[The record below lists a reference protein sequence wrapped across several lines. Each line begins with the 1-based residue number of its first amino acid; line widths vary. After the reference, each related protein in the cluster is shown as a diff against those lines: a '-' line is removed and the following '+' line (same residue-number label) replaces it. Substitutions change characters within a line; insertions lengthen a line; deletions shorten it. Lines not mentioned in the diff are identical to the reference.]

1 MLQLATKNKANIE
14 RALQDFLSLASME
27 QQGRD
32 NVGAILG
39 MSIAYQLLKQTPRAR
54 NQLKRVFK
62 RGWNFDDAEY
72 LERCWLLLAD
82 IYIQVD
88 TYNTVCAT
96 TPPQLDYFE
105 LQLTHGTMQG
115 SRGSVSIS
123 NPH

>member
-82 IYIQVD
+82 IYIQVLRYYIQYSVRNLVRHFFD
-88 TYNTVCAT
+88 MRSKMLKKYKKPHYN
-96 TPPQLDYFE
+96 LY
-105 LQLTHGTMQG
+105 
-115 SRGSVSIS
+115 
-123 NPH
+123 

>member
-82 IYIQVD
+82 IYIQVSFLFYLLMSMFFWLID
-88 TYNTVCAT
+88 TT
-96 TPPQLDYFE
+96 TFFE
-105 LQLTHGTMQG
+105 FFLL
-115 SRGSVSIS
+115 S
-123 NPH
+123 PY

>member
-14 RALQDFLSLASME
+14 RALQDFLSLASMD
-27 QQGRD
+27 QTGRD

-62 RGWNFDDAEY
+62 RGWNFDDAEH

-82 IYIQVD
+82 IYIQVILK
-88 TYNTVCAT
+88 NTTVFKYIVIIDVFLCEF
-96 TPPQLDYFE
+96 LKCIFLE
-105 LQLTHGTMQG
+105 WK
-115 SRGSVSIS
+115 I
-123 NPH
+123 